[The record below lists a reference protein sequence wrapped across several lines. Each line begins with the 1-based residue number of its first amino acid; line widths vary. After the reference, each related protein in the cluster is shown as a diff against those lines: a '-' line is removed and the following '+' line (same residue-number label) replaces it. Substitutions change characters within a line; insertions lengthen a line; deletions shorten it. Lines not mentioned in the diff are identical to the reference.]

1 VEDERA
7 YAWQAADAFQAAV
20 NAVIAKG
27 GPNSLTRASLD
38 AALKADTTFDANG
51 WAAPHALSGAPANSP
66 CFVVVQVQSGNFV
79 RVYPTTPGTM
89 DCNPSNLATVTVDAA
104 SVAASLK

>member
-20 NAVIAKG
+20 NAVVAKD
-27 GPNSLTRASLD
+27 GPNGLTRAALD
-38 AALKADTTFDANG
+38 TALKGLTHFDAGG
-51 WAAPHALSGAPANSP
+51 WLGAHALAGQPSNSP
-66 CFVVVQVQSGNFV
+66 CFVVPQVQSGNFV